1 MDASR
6 PTPLARFGW
15 LLFVALACAH
25 FAILY
30 LWRSPQF
37 LDLRLFAQGGERVPY
52 QTRILMAWVLAH
64 TAASPHLGP
73 ILARLATHLPK
84 EFHDPYILV
93 LVLTSFLSMFVAVV
107 AARATLL
114 HLTGSRRFASWAA
127 LLTLYMAYFNLID
140 VYGLTYSL
148 PYDATSLAFFSIAVW
163 LVLTQ
168 RFWLLLPIFALGTL
182 NRETFCFLTIFLALY
197 AWFSPNRTAAIRRAA
212 PHLALQTLLWIALRL
227 WMRHKFLLNP
237 HDSAHSPSG
246 LFDIQVTHNI
256 ISLLKPPQWPL
267 FLGLF
272 GFTLP
277 LFIHSYRWIPDRALA
292 RAVATLLPLWFA
304 AMMIVG
310 VIVEVRIFD
319 ELTAFLVPCIALILW
334 TRWVHPASY
343 SISIP
348 PVRGTTSVVP

>member
-6 PTPLARFGW
+6 PTPLARLGW

-37 LDLRLFAQGGERVPY
+37 LDLRLFAQGAERVPY

-64 TAASPHLGP
+64 TAGGPHLGP

-84 EFHDPYILV
+84 EFHDPYIVV
-93 LVLTSFLSMFVAVV
+93 LLLTNFLSMFVAVI

-127 LLTLYMAYFNLID
+127 LLTLYMAYFNLVD

-148 PYDATSLAFFSIAVW
+148 PYDAPSLAFFSIAVW

-197 AWFSPNRTAAIRRAA
+197 AWFDPTPQPNRAARLRRAA
-212 PHLALQTLLWIALRL
+212 PQIALQALIWFALRL
-227 WMRHKFLLNP
+227 WMHHKFLLNP
-237 HDSAHSPSG
+237 REHDRTSSV

-277 LFIHSYRWIPDRALA
+277 LFILSYRWIADRALA
-292 RAVATLLPLWFA
+292 RAVAVLLPLWFV

-334 TRWVHPASY
+334 TRWVQPARTA
-343 SISIP
+343 P
-348 PVRGTTSVVP
+348 AV